1 MPTKVQ
7 RLNITITEE
16 QRALLFEMAELE
28 GTSASSFVRG
38 MLDKVTPMLR
48 VAVPMLRQAAKQSEL
63 AQAEA
68 DRMIGQMF
76 REAVDAQQLDLLDD
90 VGSTGRATT
99 NATQRAAA
107 SEDVRRRSPA
117 SSSED

>member
-7 RLNITITEE
+7 RLNITISQE
-16 QRALLFEMAELE
+16 QRALLFELAELE
-28 GTSASSFVRG
+28 GVSVSSFVRG
-38 MLDKVTPMLR
+38 MIDKVTPMLR
-48 VAVPMLRQAAKQSEL
+48 VAVPMLREAAKQSEL

-68 DRMIGQMF
+68 DRIIGQVF
-76 REAVDAQQLDLLDD
+76 REAVELEQLDLLDD
-90 VGSTGRATT
+90 AGSTGRATT

-107 SEDVRRRSPA
+107 SEAERRRSPV